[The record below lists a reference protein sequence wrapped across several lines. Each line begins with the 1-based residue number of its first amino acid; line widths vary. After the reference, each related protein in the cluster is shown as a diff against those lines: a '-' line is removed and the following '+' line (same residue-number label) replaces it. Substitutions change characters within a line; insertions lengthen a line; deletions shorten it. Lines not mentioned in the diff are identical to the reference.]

1 MSFPGRREVPNT
13 LHSSKMLAPHFEDEI
28 AGLQKWPFLASF
40 WPFLAQF
47 IFIVTHNYGQTTY
60 VFSKRIVPRILFM
73 ATGRLQTFYIPL
85 LKGHHRL
92 LD

>member
-1 MSFPGRREVPNT
+1 MSFLGGREAPNI
-13 LHSSKMLAPHFEDEI
+13 LRYGKLLAPQFEDEI

-85 LKGHHRL
+85 LKGPHCL
-92 LD
+92 LN